1 MPLNWWTFRCTRTIK
16 IEFGAGLGI
25 PPTRPPFKTT
35 WGRVLTS
42 GAWERCGWD
51 SAAAAAILHLFC
63 SQTLTTSSQLFIPG
77 NQPDWVRKQRL
88 LEFTKCETGI
98 PESLDHNQ
106 WWFWKKRLFTV
117 LVMLSWI
124 FQLASNSWD
133 LRQER
138 WMIWGCCC
146 FKIGLRQNSAAIHA

>member
-1 MPLNWWTFRCTRTIK
+1 MHQNHQNWVWSGIWDTPHPTPIWRPLCAGVDQRCLG
-16 IEFGAGLGI
+16 EVWLGLCCCCCNS
-25 PPTRPPFKTT
+25 PF
-35 WGRVLTS
+35 
-42 GAWERCGWD
+42 
-51 SAAAAAILHLFC
+51 FC

-77 NQPDWVRKQRL
+77 NQPDWVRKHRL
-88 LEFTKCETGI
+88 VEFTKCETGI